1 MNNSK
6 QIEIKVFSSEYQEDV
21 IDLIVGIQQEEF
33 GIAVTAEDQPDLNN
47 IPSFYQKDNGNFWV
61 AVINKKVIGTISLLD
76 IGSGQAALRKMFVN
90 NTYRGSKFKV
100 ASMLIETFLGWTRS
114 AGLKEIFLGT
124 TPKFIAAHRFYE
136 KNGFEEI
143 LKESLPTAFPIMS
156 VDTKFYKYE
165 I

>member
-1 MNNSK
+1 M
-6 QIEIKVFSSEYQEDV
+6 
-21 IDLIVGIQQEEF
+21 
-33 GIAVTAEDQPDLNN
+33 
-47 IPSFYQKDNGNFWV
+47 
-61 AVINKKVIGTISLLD
+61 INKKVIGTISLLD

-90 NTYRGSKFKV
+90 NTYRGAKFKV
-100 ASMLIETFLGWTRS
+100 ASMLIETLFDWTRS